1 MLPVSK
7 IIIDVREPAEF
18 TSSHVDDSVNIPLS
32 KLMHGVAAAQ
42 AISKD
47 KEIVLYC
54 NSGNRSALAKN
65 IFENFGFSKVT
76 NGISQQ
82 HIEQSNHA

>member
-1 MLPVSK
+1 
-7 IIIDVREPAEF
+7 
-18 TSSHVDDSVNIPLS
+18 
-32 KLMHGVAAAQ
+32 MHGVAAAQ